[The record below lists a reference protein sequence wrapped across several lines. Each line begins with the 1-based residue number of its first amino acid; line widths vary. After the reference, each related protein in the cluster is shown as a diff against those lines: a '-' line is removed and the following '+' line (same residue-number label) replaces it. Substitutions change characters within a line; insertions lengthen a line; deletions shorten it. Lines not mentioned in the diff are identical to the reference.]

1 MILSQFLDGNE
12 KPLAT
17 EQERIFFE
25 NMKNAMKLKYGWEN
39 TSDITRGTLQY
50 FLLILMGINNENILL
65 NIETFV
71 ISILK

>member
-17 EQERIFFE
+17 EEERIFFE

>member
-12 KPLAT
+12 KHLAT

-39 TSDITRGTLQY
+39 TSDITTGTLQH
-50 FLLILMGINNENILL
+50 FLLISWG
-65 NIETFV
+65 
-71 ISILK
+71 SI